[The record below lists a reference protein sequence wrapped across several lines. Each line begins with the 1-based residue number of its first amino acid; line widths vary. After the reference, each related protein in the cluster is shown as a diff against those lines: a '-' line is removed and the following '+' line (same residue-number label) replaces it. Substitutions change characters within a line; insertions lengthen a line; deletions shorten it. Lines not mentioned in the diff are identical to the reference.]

1 MRIAIVN
8 WTRRHVGGAET
19 YLGRLIPALRRTGHD
34 LYFWHETDEPS
45 DRRPIAGALDLP
57 SGSPAAGG
65 LAASLRGLEHWRP
78 DVLYV
83 HGLTDPA
90 IEERLL
96 AVAPAVLFGHN
107 YYGTCITGAKTTNFP
122 AVQPCTRR
130 FGAACLAQFYPR
142 RCGGLSP
149 LTLWTD
155 YRRQQDR
162 HDLLQRYFAIMTLSE
177 HMRAE
182 YSHHGVQGQK
192 IHRVP
197 SLGDD
202 TADRSPTV
210 KSTAAAPGPHGRTWK
225 LAFIGRVDPIKGCRL
240 LLEALTVLRTQLPG
254 RIVLAIAGDGSEL
267 AHCRRIASRM
277 RLPEV
282 EVDFRGWISAEQR
295 RDLLDDSDA
304 LVMPSVWPE
313 PHGLAGLEALRA
325 GVPVVAF
332 AVGGIPEWLADGEN
346 GTLAPA
352 DPPTAAGLASAI
364 ARCLMA
370 PGIRST
376 VASRRAQLI
385 IDESVDEHLRVIMP
399 VFEAA
404 GRSL

>member
-1 MRIAIVN
+1 MRIGIVN

-19 YLGRLIPALRRTGHD
+19 YLGRLIPALRRTGHE
-34 LYFWHETDEPS
+34 LYFWYETDEPS
-45 DRRPIAGALDLP
+45 DRQPIAGALDLP
-57 SGSPAAGG
+57 SGSPSAGG
-65 LAASLRGLEHWRP
+65 LEASLRGIEQWRP

-83 HGLTDPA
+83 HGLTDPG

-96 AVAPAVLFGHN
+96 SIAPAVLFGHN
-107 YYGTCITGAKTTNFP
+107 YYGTCITGAKTTRFP
-122 AVQPCTRR
+122 VLQPCTRQ

-155 YRRQQDR
+155 YRRQQRR

-197 SLGDD
+197 SLGDE
-202 TADRSPTV
+202 TADRTPAAQSPDGESGSHV
-210 KSTAAAPGPHGRTWK
+210 RTWK
-225 LAFIGRVDPIKGCRL
+225 LAFIGRVDPIKGCKL
-240 LLEALTVLRTQLPG
+240 LLQALPLLRTQLAG

-267 AHCRRIASRM
+267 AQCRRAGARM
-277 RLPEV
+277 RLPDV

-295 RDLLDDSDA
+295 RDLLEDSDA

-332 AVGGIPEWLADGEN
+332 AVGGIPEWLDDGEN
-346 GTLAPA
+346 GTLAPGN
-352 DPPTAAGLASAI
+352 PPTAEGLASAI
-364 ARCLMA
+364 ARCLKA
-370 PGIRST
+370 PGIRAT
-376 VASRRAQLI
+376 VAARRAQLT

-404 GRSL
+404 GQSL